1 MEPLTYCYPINIAS
15 LPLADTL
22 TGSIETALEIANGT
36 FNPQRTIHA
45 LLQRRGSTR
54 FNDNASTPSTSKP
67 VSSTSSATTSRS
79 SSSAST
85 SSRAF
90 KTKALGASAS
100 LKRKVL
106 QPSAK
111 LFSRDSQKVPW
122 EVHLRSLSTEQM
134 SEVLAEILS
143 MAPVDWIPQ
152 HLLDFIVRPQDRSL
166 KDIMEMLPV
175 ISQEVLKC
183 LLSSV
188 DTLADIASREQKRS
202 INTKNE
208 INNNV
213 SPRTHARHTLIK
225 RFASLVFRIDD
236 SLAAY
241 TPISSLHPEIEGTM
255 PPPGT
260 YQGLDVGMFMDH
272 YPTPLSVQDKA
283 SVFNLLIQRAF
294 ENLVQGYREDRQL
307 TSDVLFPYEEN
318 AVDWSLCELLP
329 EKLPNDPDPPCP
341 SLPLPPWRMKLP
353 RSILKKPS
361 KTQMKAIEPPE
372 NPPSLLQP
380 TPLRED
386 NGAFKVPT
394 PPPSESQDVEA
405 EQSGRRAKQ

>member
-1 MEPLTYCYPINIAS
+1 MSLSSGSLGTFPLSIEQVHWCMDCCYKEIQSRSS

-67 VSSTSSATTSRS
+67 VSSTSSARTSRS

-122 EVHLRSLSTEQM
+122 EVHLRSLSTEQL

-283 SVFNLLIQRAF
+283 SVFNLLVQRAF

-307 TSDVLFPYEEN
+307 TSDVLFTYEEN
-318 AVDWSLCELLP
+318 AVDWSL
-329 EKLPNDPDPPCP
+329 
-341 SLPLPPWRMKLP
+341 
-353 RSILKKPS
+353 
-361 KTQMKAIEPPE
+361 
-372 NPPSLLQP
+372 
-380 TPLRED
+380 
-386 NGAFKVPT
+386 
-394 PPPSESQDVEA
+394 
-405 EQSGRRAKQ
+405 